1 MKPGLPLMV
10 SAALLVAAPLT
21 AQTGRVALEGRGGIA
36 VPVGDLRDE
45 MSAGTGFS
53 VALDLMYRFSPLFT
67 GFLGGNRDEFDGGIS
82 STGLQGG
89 LRITPLRDGR
99 VLPWVSAAATGQEL
113 SANEFDYNFD
123 IGFEGGAGLDVAL
136 SDRFSLAPGLRYR
149 TYEADL
155 DRHEIGANS
164 FTFALGAHWAFR

>member
-1 MKPGLPLMV
+1 MRPGIPLLV
-10 SAALLVAAPLT
+10 CAALLVAAPVS
-21 AQTGRVALEGRGGIA
+21 AQNGRVALEGRGGIA

-67 GFLGGNRDEFDGGIS
+67 GFLGGNRDEFDGGFS

-89 LRITPLRDGR
+89 VRITPLREAS
-99 VLPWVSAAATGQEL
+99 VLPWLSGAVTGQEL
-113 SANEFDYNFD
+113 SANEFDYNLD

-136 SDRFSLAPGLRYR
+136 SERFSLAPGVRYR
-149 TYEADL
+149 TYQADL
-155 DRHEIGANS
+155 DGHEIGANS
-164 FTFALGAHWAFR
+164 FTFALGAHWTFR